1 MIIIYIHKVKVIYYI
16 TSIINTPHALFSI
29 HKISLLLR
37 IITRIHSPRKL
48 PRIANIF
55 PTVLSPL
62 SQNMSL
68 CPKPLCRTIH
78 RNGSWQLAPTVSM
91 CRYLRLRLCLF
102 LSSVPPTSCI
112 QACYI
117 ICHPT
122 RSTCILE
129 LGFGFGFCIDRRF
142 GNFVATRAVAEPHS
156 GAAHSFGCG
165 TIKTRKRGEK
175 RKQEESR
182 VPSLADDSL
191 SRLSHRERGDAFG
204 AYARFSIYLTNS
216 LCSASNF
223 R

>member
-1 MIIIYIHKVKVIYYI
+1 
-16 TSIINTPHALFSI
+16 
-29 HKISLLLR
+29 
-37 IITRIHSPRKL
+37 
-48 PRIANIF
+48 
-55 PTVLSPL
+55 
-62 SQNMSL
+62 
-68 CPKPLCRTIH
+68 
-78 RNGSWQLAPTVSM
+78 M

-165 TIKTRKRGEK
+165 TIKTRKRGEN
-175 RKQEESR
+175 RI
-182 VPSLADDSL
+182 PLSL
-191 SRLSHRERGDAFG
+191 SPVTRSQGCHTQREVMLLAPMLDF
-204 AYARFSIYLTNS
+204 L
-216 LCSASNF
+216 SASRIHFILHLILDRRTRLYSLPHWAPAWLHVPRIWQNISDSIF
-223 R
+223 KVFAKKRNYLFEEYPILKEGRWYLI